1 MVAQN
6 AVHRSFQSLVQPRHL
21 GKGPTER
28 SISLPPI
35 VAGEDT
41 EVVLQAWK
49 EVHDAG
55 YRRRAHIRVQ
65 IAQMEESEA
74 IERLWDTG

>member
-65 IAQMEESEA
+65 IAQMEDLEA